1 MSVIQTHAQTQF
13 EPAFFTYT
21 NPDWCVTCGEEHD
34 LDDGE
39 DHKVIEGGPDGDFV
53 LCHHCDL
60 YCDGCGD
67 SVTETACNIWS
78 VKPGTTF
85 RDGKAI
91 CLNCE
96 KEAVMAQ
103 WHEAT
108 GGQYHA

>member
-1 MSVIQTHAQTQF
+1 MSVIQTHAQTQE

-39 DHKVIEGGPDGDFV
+39 DHRVIEGGPDGDFI
-53 LCHHCDL
+53 LCHDCDL
-60 YCDGCGD
+60 CCDECGD

-78 VKPGTTF
+78 VKAGTII